1 MKKYILTIISLIV
14 VLSLKAQ
21 SNVDEIAFIQSV
33 YGMDKKDLIAKHMK
47 IDVGK
52 SELFWQLYD
61 EYEISR
67 KEIGLKRAN
76 NIIAYANKYE
86 KLIAADADALVKTSF
101 EVQTG
106 FIKLWEK
113 TYIKMSKVLSPV
125 TAAQFIQA
133 EMFLENMVRQELSMD
148 IPLIGEFEL
157 DR

>member
-21 SNVDEIAFIQSV
+21 LNVDEIALIQSV
-33 YGMDKKDLIAKHMK
+33 YGMEKKDLIAKHIK
-47 IDVGK
+47 IDAGK

-86 KLIAADADALVKTSF
+86 TLSGADADALVKASF

-125 TAAQFIQA
+125 TATQFIQA